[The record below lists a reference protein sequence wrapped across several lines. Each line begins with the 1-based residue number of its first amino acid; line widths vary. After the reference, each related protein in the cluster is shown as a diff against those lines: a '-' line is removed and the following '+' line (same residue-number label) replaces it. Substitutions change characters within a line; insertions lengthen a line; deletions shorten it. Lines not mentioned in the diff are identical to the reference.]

1 MKRNSIIFFF
11 LICIAVA
18 SYGQNGDLKRYKDY
32 IYDFEGYGAAK
43 FLGSVDLNNYKNSS
57 LFNIGINEL
66 SNLIEEKFF
75 IENFSLNL
83 SPLEKIT
90 KNDKWVLNKALE
102 EWDYS
107 DGDCFVAICSN
118 RSYFQEGQEGVIGIV
133 FIENKGNKIWRYY
146 QGKAIEKRANPS
158 SVTNEELDVIE
169 DTEILGNDLNKKID
183 NSASSTRA
191 DKFYEKLGERLE
203 EKIYDALLNII
214 PQDIRDEFEL
224 NSFEDLANLL
234 EEDINS

>member
-1 MKRNSIIFFF
+1 M
-11 LICIAVA
+11 
-18 SYGQNGDLKRYKDY
+18 
-32 IYDFEGYGAAK
+32 
-43 FLGSVDLNNYKNSS
+43 
-57 LFNIGINEL
+57 
-66 SNLIEEKFF
+66 
-75 IENFSLNL
+75 
-83 SPLEKIT
+83 
-90 KNDKWVLNKALE
+90 
-102 EWDYS
+102 
-107 DGDCFVAICSN
+107 
-118 RSYFQEGQEGVIGIV
+118 
-133 FIENKGNKIWRYY
+133 
-146 QGKAIEKRANPS
+146 
-158 SVTNEELDVIE
+158 IE

>member
-1 MKRNSIIFFF
+1 MR
-11 LICIAVA
+11 
-18 SYGQNGDLKRYKDY
+18 DLKSYRNYN
-32 IYDFEGYGAAK
+32 YDFDGYGAAK

-118 RSYFQEGQEGVIGIV
+118 RSYFQEGQEGIIGFV
-133 FIENKGNKIWRYY
+133 FIENKNSKIWRYY
-146 QGKAIEKRANPS
+146 YAKAVKKIEKS
-158 SVTNEELDVIE
+158 SESTFEEFNEIE
-169 DTEILGNDLNKKID
+169 DVKPMENVPKKEID

>member
-1 MKRNSIIFFF
+1 M
-11 LICIAVA
+11 A
-18 SYGQNGDLKRYKDY
+18 SYGQMRDLKSYRNYN
-32 IYDFEGYGAAK
+32 YDFDGYGAAK
-43 FLGSVDLNNYKNSS
+43 FCGSFDSNRKSS
-57 LFNIGINEL
+57 TPFALSLDEL
-66 SNLIEEKFF
+66 ALLAEEKFF
-75 IENFSLNL
+75 IEDFSLEL
-83 SPLEKIT
+83 TQLERVT
-90 KNDKWVLNKALE
+90 RSDKWVLNKALE

-234 EEDINS
+234 AEDINS